1 LQNAGQTTWKRRT
14 TMSIN
19 GITSN
24 ASTPSLATAQAA
36 VTPPKPEAATAPAPV
51 KSEATQTP
59 HYTVNLTGTALAKS
73 LKLSGLNPTQ
83 IAQKMGLDL
92 KTVDQYLSIKVAT
105 PAPAPATPAPA
116 TATATPAT
124 PAPANAPASQGKK

>member
-1 LQNAGQTTWKRRT
+1 
-14 TMSIN
+14 MSIN
-19 GITSN
+19 GISN
-24 ASTPSLATAQAA
+24 NVSTPSLATAQAA

-83 IAQKMGLDL
+83 IAQKMGLDI
-92 KTVDQYLSIKVAT
+92 KTVNQYLSIKVATAAPATAT

-116 TATATPAT
+116 KA
-124 PAPANAPASQGKK
+124 PAPQGKK